1 MNLTVI
7 KMSKGLL
14 FILALLGLFS
24 CKKDELKKTEEKL
37 IGEWAWESSSGGL
50 LGQTLTPLTEG
61 YNESYLF
68 QKNGIF
74 THYRDTTTLHSNFYW
89 IEKGTSFF
97 RTGEV
102 FLLYLGNQDHTTVTN
117 TYSIEFE
124 GENRLFLTEECNDCF
139 EIIFNRK
146 E

>member
-1 MNLTVI
+1 MRVI
-7 KMSKGLL
+7 FLL
-14 FILALLGLFS
+14 FIAMAVLS

-37 IGEWAWESSSGGL
+37 VGEWAWESSTGGL

-97 RTGEV
+97 SSGEV
-102 FLLYLGNQDHTTVTN
+102 FLLLLGNQDHTTVTN

-124 GENRLFLTEECNDCF
+124 GENRLILREECIDCL

-146 E
+146 D

>member
-1 MNLTVI
+1 MKNMIRGGVI
-7 KMSKGLL
+7 LMVFAILL
-14 FILALLGLFS
+14 S
-24 CKKDELKKTEEKL
+24 CKKDELKKTEERL
-37 IGEWAWESSSGGL
+37 VGEWAWESSSGGL
-50 LGQTLTPLTEG
+50 LGQTLTPQTAG
-61 YNESYLF
+61 FDESYLF

-74 THYRDTTTLHSNFYW
+74 THYRDTATLHSNFYW
-89 IEKGTSFF
+89 VEKGSSLF

-124 GENRLFLTEECNDCF
+124 GENRLVLTEECNDCF

>member
-7 KMSKGLL
+7 KMNKRLL
-14 FILALLGLFS
+14 FLLALVGLFS
-24 CKKDELKKTEEKL
+24 CKKDELKKTEERL
-37 IGEWAWESSSGGL
+37 VGEWAWESSSGGL
-50 LGQTLTPLTEG
+50 LGQTLTPQTEG
-61 YNESYLF
+61 FEESYLF

-74 THYRDTTTLHSNFYW
+74 THYRDTATLHSNFYW
-89 IEKGTSFF
+89 VERGSSLF

-124 GENRLFLTEECNDCF
+124 GEDRLVLTEECNDCF

>member
-1 MNLTVI
+1 V
-7 KMSKGLL
+7 
-14 FILALLGLFS
+14 
-24 CKKDELKKTEEKL
+24 
-37 IGEWAWESSSGGL
+37 
-50 LGQTLTPLTEG
+50 
-61 YNESYLF
+61 
-68 QKNGIF
+68 
-74 THYRDTTTLHSNFYW
+74 
-89 IEKGTSFF
+89 EKGTSLF

-124 GENRLFLTEECNDCF
+124 GENRLVLTEECNDCF

>member
-14 FILALLGLFS
+14 FFLAILGLFS
-24 CKKDELKKTEEKL
+24 CKKDELKKTEERL
-37 IGEWAWESSSGGL
+37 VGEWAWESSSGGL
-50 LGQTLTPLTEG
+50 LGQILTPQTEG
-61 YNESYLF
+61 FEESYLF
-68 QKNGIF
+68 QKSGMF
-74 THYRDTTTLHSNFYW
+74 THYRDTATLHSNFYW
-89 IEKGTSFF
+89 VERGSSLFK
-97 RTGEV
+97 TGEV

-124 GENRLFLTEECNDCF
+124 GENRLVLTEECIDCF